1 MVYIVDLD
9 DTLVLTKNLN
19 NDAYNFALE
28 KNGKS
33 RIKTNKRLTRENLG
47 ETPSKKLIT
56 DKQNYF
62 AQKWLKYRVV
72 VNEEILKILQNQD
85 KENCYLWTSA
95 DKNRAEYILKE
106 LDLAKY
112 FNKVIYDDKKDLNSS
127 LKRLKDI
134 TKSNVILIFED
145 NEKFFKKLILC
156 QRVKNDKFKVK
167 KYYIKASILQLNNKC
182 EAVFENGESVRII
195 ND

>member
-1 MVYIVDLD
+1 MVFVVDLD

-28 KNGKS
+28 QNGKK
-33 RIKTNKRLTRENLG
+33 RIITNKRLTRETLG
-47 ETPSKKLIT
+47 EISSEKLIS

-72 VNEEILKILQNQD
+72 VNEEILNILQNQD

-95 DKNRAEYILKE
+95 DKNRADYILKE
-106 LDLAKY
+106 LNLYKY

-134 TKSNVILIFED
+134 TKSNVFLIFED
-145 NEKFFKKLILC
+145 NVDLF
-156 QRVKNDKFKVK
+156 K
-167 KYYIKASILQLNNKC
+167 KYYINIVEKIVDNGFNVNKYLL
-182 EAVFENGESVRII
+182 
-195 ND
+195 

>member
-1 MVYIVDLD
+1 MVYVVDLD

-28 KNGKS
+28 QNGHR
-33 RIKTNKRLTRENLG
+33 RIKTKKRLTREYLG

-62 AQKWLKYRVV
+62 TQKWLKYRVV

-95 DKNRAEYILKE
+95 DKNRADFILKE
-106 LDLAKY
+106 LDLYKY
-112 FNKVIYDDKKDLNSS
+112 FNKIIFDDKKDINSS

-134 TKSNVILIFED
+134 TKSNVFLIFED
-145 NEKFFKKLILC
+145 NEKFFKKTILRE
-156 QRVKNDKFKVK
+156 RVESDKFKVK
-167 KYYIKASILQLNNKC
+167 KYCIKA
-182 EAVFENGESVRII
+182 
-195 ND
+195 NDFIT

>member
-1 MVYIVDLD
+1 MVYVVDLD

-28 KNGKS
+28 QNGQR
-33 RIKTNKRLTRENLG
+33 RIKTNNRLTRENFD
-47 ETPSKKLIT
+47 ETASKKLII

-72 VNEEILKILQNQD
+72 INEEILNLLNNQD

-95 DKNRAEYILKE
+95 DKNRADFILKE
-106 LDLAKY
+106 LDLYKY

-134 TKSNVILIFED
+134 TKSNVFLIFED
-145 NEKFFKKLILC
+145 NDGLFKDQFIKIKLALISRFFMVNKYLISME
-156 QRVKNDKFKVK
+156 
-167 KYYIKASILQLNNKC
+167 SI
-182 EAVFENGESVRII
+182 
-195 ND
+195 

>member
-1 MVYIVDLD
+1 MIYVVDLD
-9 DTLVLTKNLN
+9 DTLVLTKHLN
-19 NDAYNFALE
+19 NDAYNYALE

-33 RIKTNKRLTRENLG
+33 RIKTNKRLTRENLN
-47 ETPSKKLIT
+47 TSPSKKLIT

-95 DKNRAEYILKE
+95 DEVRADFILKE
-106 LDLAKY
+106 LDLYKY

-134 TKSNVILIFED
+134 TKSNVFLIFED
-145 NEKFFKKLILC
+145 NNQFFKQK
-156 QRVKNDKFKVK
+156 
-167 KYYIKASILQLNNKC
+167 SLN
-182 EAVFENGESVRII
+182 II
-195 ND
+195 NIFQVYNFNVCTFLTKG

>member
-28 KNGKS
+28 QNGQK
-33 RIKTNKRLTRENLG
+33 RIRTNNRLTRENFDG
-47 ETPSKKLIT
+47 TASKKLII

-72 VNEEILKILQNQD
+72 VNEEILNLLKNQD
-85 KENCYLWTSA
+85 KENCFLWTSA
-95 DKNRAEYILKE
+95 DKSRAEYILKE
-106 LDLAKY
+106 LDLYKY

-134 TKSNVILIFED
+134 TKSNVFLIFED
-145 NEKFFKKLILC
+145 NCALC
-156 QRVKNDKFKVK
+156 KGKIIKQKIHNMKFK
-167 KYYIKASILQLNNKC
+167 
-182 EAVFENGESVRII
+182 I
-195 ND
+195 NICLVHYDK

>member
-1 MVYIVDLD
+1 MVYVVDLD

-28 KNGKS
+28 QNGQR
-33 RIKTNKRLTRENLG
+33 RIKTNNRLTRENFG
-47 ETPSKKLIT
+47 ETASKKLIT

-72 VNEEILKILQNQD
+72 VNQEILSLLKKQER
-85 KENCYLWTSA
+85 KNCYLWTSA

-106 LDLAKY
+106 LDLYKY

-134 TKSNVILIFED
+134 TKSNVFIIFED
-145 NEKFFKKLILC
+145 SYALYKNKNVSYIAKHNSEIFTINTYFC
-156 QRVKNDKFKVK
+156 Q
-167 KYYIKASILQLNNKC
+167 
-182 EAVFENGESVRII
+182 
-195 ND
+195 

>member
-1 MVYIVDLD
+1 MVYVVDLD

-28 KNGKS
+28 NNGRK
-33 RIKTNKRLTRENLG
+33 RIKTSKRLTRENLC
-47 ETPSKKLIT
+47 ETLCKKLIA

-62 AQKWLKYRVV
+62 TQKWLKYRVV
-72 VNEEILKILQNQD
+72 VNQYILNILRKQD
-85 KENCYLWTSA
+85 VQNCYPWTSA
-95 DKNRAEYILKE
+95 DKERAEYVLKE
-106 LDLAKY
+106 LDLYKY
-112 FNKVIYDDKKDLNSS
+112 FNKIIFDEKKDLNSS

-134 TKSNVILIFED
+134 TKSNVFLIFED

-167 KYYIKASILQLNNKC
+167 KYYIKASIL
-182 EAVFENGESVRII
+182 
-195 ND
+195 

>member
-1 MVYIVDLD
+1 MVYVVDLD

-28 KNGKS
+28 KHGQS

-47 ETPSKKLIT
+47 ETPSKKLIA

-62 AQKWLKYRVV
+62 TQKWLKYRVV

-106 LDLAKY
+106 LDLYKY

-134 TKSNVILIFED
+134 TKSNVFLIFED
-145 NEKFFKKLILC
+145 NENFFKKTILRE
-156 QRVKNDKFKVK
+156 RVESDKFKVK
-167 KYYIKASILQLNNKC
+167 EYYIKANLLKTNDKDSLVQIKGKTSSI
-182 EAVFENGESVRII
+182 F
-195 ND
+195 

>member
-1 MVYIVDLD
+1 MVYVVDLD

-19 NDAYNFALE
+19 NDAYNFVLE
-28 KNGKS
+28 QNGQK
-33 RIKTNKRLTRENLG
+33 RIKASKRLTRENLG
-47 ETPSKKLIT
+47 ETLSKKLIA

-72 VNEEILKILQNQD
+72 VNKEILSILQNQD

-95 DKNRAEYILKE
+95 DINRAEYILKE
-106 LDLAKY
+106 LDLYKY

-134 TKSNVILIFED
+134 TKSNVFLIFED
-145 NEKFFKKLILC
+145 NDSLFKKRKVMLNQNFI
-156 QRVKNDKFKVK
+156 VFK
-167 KYYIKASILQLNNKC
+167 YMYSI
-182 EAVFENGESVRII
+182 G
-195 ND
+195 

>member
-1 MVYIVDLD
+1 MVYVVDLD
-9 DTLVLTKNLN
+9 DTLVLTKKLN

-28 KNGKS
+28 QNGQK
-33 RIKTNKRLTRENLG
+33 RIRTATRLTRENLNAS
-47 ETPSKKLIT
+47 PSKKLIT

-95 DKNRAEYILKE
+95 DKNRSDYILKE
-106 LDLAKY
+106 LDLNKY

-134 TKSNVILIFED
+134 TKSNVFLIFED
-145 NEKFFKKLILC
+145 N
-156 QRVKNDKFKVK
+156 NDLFK
-167 KYYIKASILQLNNKC
+167 KYYINIVEKIVDNGFNVNKYLL
-182 EAVFENGESVRII
+182 
-195 ND
+195 